1 MCPTPTGRIHTRTGT
16 IWLPALF
23 GLILTLITGHADWIV
38 LIGIYYVQGIF
49 LDTCVYSW
57 MFRFQPPWMTFVL
70 AIAELGLLLVLRR
83 DPQRP
88 DRAGSRTITIG
99 EAIIFYWIAWI
110 LAIPITKV
118 VILPL
123 VSLTYLESAGE
134 IRRIDWSIPEANL
147 PLPVL
152 ASSAEAKRG
161 PGPIVREASG
171 VHAKPLPNLPL
182 AVGRAQAGPGR
193 SGLAARRV
201 WPSAT

>member
-23 GLILTLITGHADWIV
+23 GLIVSLVTGHFDWLV
-38 LIGIYYVQGIF
+38 LIGVYYIQGIF

-70 AIAELGLLLVLRR
+70 AIAELGILLVFANLLN
-83 DPQRP
+83 DANGGLSPVSVGQ
-88 DRAGSRTITIG
+88 AV
-99 EAIIFYWIAWI
+99 IFYWIAWI

-123 VSLTYLESAGE
+123 ASLTYLESAGE
-134 IRRIDWSIPEANL
+134 IRRIDWSIPESNL

-171 VHAKPLPNLPL
+171 VHDKPLPNLPSPSG
-182 AVGRAQAGPGR
+182 VHRQIQAGPAQA
-193 SGLAARRV
+193 S
-201 WPSAT
+201 

>member
-1 MCPTPTGRIHTRTGT
+1 MCPTPTGRIHTRTAT

-23 GLILTLITGHADWIV
+23 GLIVTLVTGHMDWIV
-38 LIGIYYVQGIF
+38 LIGIYYIQGIF

-57 MFRFQPPWMTFVL
+57 LFRFQPPWMTFLLGV
-70 AIAELGLLLVLRR
+70 AELGLLLVFSGILNKVNGG
-83 DPQRP
+83 D
-88 DRAGSRTITIG
+88 ALAHVSVG
-99 EAIIFYWIAWI
+99 EAVIFYWIAWI

-123 VSLTYLESAGE
+123 ASLTYLESAGE

-161 PGPIVREASG
+161 PGPLIREASG
-171 VHAKPLPNLPL
+171 VHAKPLPNLPSPSG
-182 AVGRAQAGPGR
+182 VHRQIQAGQ
-193 SGLAARRV
+193 A
-201 WPSAT
+201 